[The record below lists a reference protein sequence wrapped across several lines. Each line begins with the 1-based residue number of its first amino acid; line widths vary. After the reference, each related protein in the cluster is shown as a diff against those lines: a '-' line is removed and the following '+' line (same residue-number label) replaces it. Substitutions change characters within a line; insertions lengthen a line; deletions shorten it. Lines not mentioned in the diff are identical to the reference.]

1 VTPISIPVRDFFFIY
16 VQVSQ
21 IYPEHTNVSTDVE
34 VRNRC
39 HRMQESQYPNPNIL
53 SARESG
59 LIPRLFR
66 SSEPPT
72 TTVHADISLQAG
84 QSPRTRRRVWLA
96 DDPVAKFWARACAMY
111 CRGTALGPDCWIGSG
126 SSGTGHV
133 CKSFGMGYWNARLL
147 ICLGWNCG
155 CG

>member
-1 VTPISIPVRDFFFIY
+1 MLVKGILFY

-21 IYPEHTNVSTDVE
+21 TYPEHTNVFTDVE

-39 HRMQESQYPNPNIL
+39 QYPNPNIL

-59 LIPRLFR
+59 LIPHPFR

-72 TTVHADISLQAG
+72 TTVHADTPLQAG
-84 QSPRTRRRVWLA
+84 QSPQTRRWVWLA

-111 CRGTALGPDCWIGSG
+111 CRGAALGPDCWIGSG
-126 SSGTGHV
+126 LSGTGYV
-133 CKSFGMGYWNARLL
+133 CKSFGVVIGMLD
-147 ICLGWNCG
+147 C
-155 CG
+155 